1 MPNESVLVVEDTP
14 VNLKVVKILLA
25 RHGFDVRTAST
36 AEEALEVLRQFR
48 PGLVLTDVQ
57 LPGMSGLDLTRKLK
71 SDPATRG
78 IMVLALT
85 AFAMRA
91 DEQKAYE
98 AGCDGYITKPIDTR
112 TFPTLIRQYLAHG
125 QETTNPALEGVA
137 EPAELGLS
145 LHEIRR
151 EFIADG
157 VEQARR
163 LQGMLSDGFDVADA
177 LVTAHRWA
185 GSAGSIG
192 YPEITQASRELEA
205 VLQQN
210 GSGSTERTRELL
222 ERLTQMFAVAAEASQ
237 RPSGAP
243 IEPKA
248 DSWESLQWR
257 AQKLAEQLPE
267 NEPADVTLGF
277 LAARQETPAPAV
289 ISALSGKRFAL
300 AGFQAK
306 DATRLAKALEACQ
319 AFSRDLGADV
329 LPDAETVRPFDVV
342 VLNVAAEIRSIPSW
356 NKPLLIIGPREVLV
370 GLQPV
375 HSGAE
380 DFLFMPWTTEEVILR
395 SYFAISRA
403 SQGRTPQ
410 AAPAA
415 GGKRRVVV
423 ADDDSTIRALV
434 EAAVGN
440 AGFECRVATDGSVAL
455 ETIRSW
461 QPDMAVLDVNM
472 PNRSG
477 FEVLSALRNDPL
489 TREIRVILLTARQQ
503 ETDVI
508 RGFGLGADDYVIKP
522 FSPMELVARMKRL
535 LGKSA

>member
-1 MPNESVLVVEDTP
+1 MPNDSVLVVEDTP
-14 VNLKVVKILLA
+14 VNLKVVKILLS
-25 RHGFDVRTAST
+25 RHGFDVRTAAT

-48 PGLVLTDVQ
+48 PEVILTDVQ

-71 SDPATRG
+71 SDPATRD
-78 IMVLALT
+78 ILVLALT
-85 AFAMRA
+85 AFAMRG
-91 DEQKAYE
+91 DEKRAYE

-112 TFPTLIRQYLAHG
+112 TFPTLVRQYLERNQGTRGPMLA
-125 QETTNPALEGVA
+125 ETA
-137 EPAELGLS
+137 EPADLAPS
-145 LHEIRR
+145 LREIRR
-151 EFIADG
+151 EFVADG
-157 VEQARR
+157 LEQSGR
-163 LQGMLSDGFDVADA
+163 LMGMLGAGFDPAEA
-177 LVTAHRWA
+177 LVTAHRWT
-185 GSAGSIG
+185 GSAGSVG
-192 YPEITQASRELEA
+192 YPEITETARELEA

-210 GSGSTERTRELL
+210 GSGSTEHARELL
-222 ERLTQMFAVAAEASQ
+222 ERLARMFAAAREAGE
-237 RPSGAP
+237 RPSGATP
-243 IEPKA
+243 EPKA
-248 DSWESLQWR
+248 DPWENLQQR
-257 AQKLAEQLPE
+257 ARKLEEQSPQKESAEV
-267 NEPADVTLGF
+267 ALGL
-277 LAARQETPAPAV
+277 LAARQETPSPAV
-289 ISALSGKRFAL
+289 LSALSGKRFAL

-306 DATRLAKALEACQ
+306 DATRLAKALDACQ

-342 VLNVAAEIRSIPSW
+342 VLNIAAEVRSIPAWS
-356 NKPLLIIGPREVLV
+356 KPVLIIGPREVLV

-380 DFLFMPWTTEEVILR
+380 DFLFTPWTTEEVILR
-395 SYFAISRA
+395 AYFAISRA
-403 SQGRTPQ
+403 GQGRSPA

-440 AGFECRVATDGSVAL
+440 AGFECRVATDGGAAL

-472 PNRSG
+472 PSRSG
-477 FEVLSALRNDPL
+477 FEVLSALRGDPL

>member
-14 VNLKVVKILLA
+14 VNLKVVKILLS

-36 AEEALEVLRQFR
+36 AEEALEVLHEFR
-48 PGLVLTDVQ
+48 PELILTDVQ

-71 SDPATRG
+71 SDPSTRD
-78 IMVLALT
+78 IAVIALT
-85 AFAMRA
+85 AFAMTG
-91 DEQKAYE
+91 DEKKAFE

-112 TFPTLIRQYLAHG
+112 TFPTLVRQYMERSPEKT
-125 QETTNPALEGVA
+125 QP
-137 EPAELGLS
+137 EPEAATDLGPS
-145 LHEIRR
+145 LREIRR
-151 EFIADG
+151 EFVADG
-157 VEQARR
+157 VQQSAR
-163 LQGMLSDGFDVADA
+163 LMNTIGDGFDTAEA

-185 GSAGSIG
+185 GAAGSVG
-192 YPEITQASRELEA
+192 YPEITQTSRELEA

-210 GSGSTERTRELL
+210 GSGSADRSRELL
-222 ERLTQMFAVAAEASQ
+222 VRLARLFVAAAEAGERPAGGVMDSKPDPWENLQ
-237 RPSGAP
+237 RRS
-243 IEPKA
+243 E
-248 DSWESLQWR
+248 
-257 AQKLAEQLPE
+257 KLAEISLE
-267 NEPADVTLGF
+267 KESVDVALGL
-277 LAARQETPAPAV
+277 LAARQETPSPAV
-289 ISALSGKRFAL
+289 LSVLSGKRFAL
-300 AGFQAK
+300 LGFQVKEA
-306 DATRLAKALEACQ
+306 ARLAKALDACQ
-319 AFSRDLGADV
+319 AFSRDLGAGD
-329 LPDAETVRPFDVV
+329 LPDAEAVRAFDLV
-342 VLNVAAEIRSIPSW
+342 VLQVAGELKAVPSW
-356 NKPLLIIGPREVLV
+356 NKPVLIIGPREVLV

-375 HSGAE
+375 QNVAE
-380 DFLFMPWTTEEVILR
+380 DFLFAPWTTEEVILR

-403 SQGRTPQ
+403 GQGHTTQ
-410 AAPAA
+410 AVPAA

-440 AGFECRVATDGSVAL
+440 AGFDCRVATDGTAAL
-455 ETIRSW
+455 ETIRGW
-461 QPDMAVLDVNM
+461 QPDLAVLDVNM
-472 PNRSG
+472 PSRSG

>member
-1 MPNESVLVVEDTP
+1 MPNDSVLVVEDTP
-14 VNLKVVKILLA
+14 VNLKVVKILLS

-48 PGLVLTDVQ
+48 PELILTDVQ

-71 SDPATRG
+71 SDPTTRD
-78 IMVLALT
+78 IIVLALT
-85 AFAMRA
+85 AFAMRG
-91 DEQKAYE
+91 DEKKAYE
-98 AGCDGYITKPIDTR
+98 AGCNGYITKPIDTR
-112 TFPTLIRQYLAHG
+112 TFPTLIRQYLQHA
-125 QETTNPALEGVA
+125 PKAALEGAA
-137 EPAELGLS
+137 ESAELGLS
-145 LHEIRR
+145 LREIRR
-151 EFIADG
+151 EFVADG
-157 VEQARR
+157 VQQSGR
-163 LQGMLSDGFDVADA
+163 LMGMLGAAFNPAEA

-185 GSAGSIG
+185 GSAGSVG
-192 YPEITQASRELEA
+192 YPEITQTARELET

-210 GSGSTERTRELL
+210 GSGSTERARELL
-222 ERLTQMFAVAAEASQ
+222 ERLTQMFAAAREASE
-237 RPSGAP
+237 RPPGATVT
-243 IEPKA
+243 PKT
-248 DSWESLQWR
+248 DSWENLQR
-257 AQKLAEQLPE
+257 RTHKLAEQLTE
-267 NEPADVTLGF
+267 KEPADVALGL

-289 ISALSGKRFAL
+289 LSALSGKRFAL

-306 DATRLAKALEACQ
+306 DATRLAKALDACQ

-342 VLNVAAEIRSIPSW
+342 VLNVAAEVRSIPSW
-356 NKPLLIIGPREVLV
+356 NKPVLIIGPREVLV

-380 DFLFMPWTTEEVILR
+380 DFLFAPWTTEEVILR
-395 SYFAISRA
+395 AYFAISRA
-403 SQGRTPQ
+403 AQGRTAQ
-410 AAPAA
+410 ATPAV

-440 AGFECRVATDGSVAL
+440 AGFECRVATDGGVAL
-455 ETIRSW
+455 DTIRSW

-503 ETDVI
+503 ETDII

>member
-1 MPNESVLVVEDTP
+1 MSNDSVLVVEDTP
-14 VNLKVVKILLA
+14 VNLKVVKILLS

-36 AEEALEVLRQFR
+36 AEEALEVLQQFR
-48 PGLVLTDVQ
+48 PGLILTDVQ
-57 LPGMSGLDLTRKLK
+57 LPGMSGLDLTRQLK
-71 SDPATRG
+71 SDPATRE

-85 AFAMRA
+85 AFAMRG
-91 DEQKAYE
+91 DEKKAYE

-112 TFPTLIRQYLAHG
+112 TFPALIRQYLAHSPK
-125 QETTNPALEGVA
+125 TADLALQGAA
-137 EPAELGLS
+137 EPEELGVS
-145 LHEIRR
+145 LREIRR
-151 EFIADG
+151 EFVADG
-157 VEQARR
+157 VQQSGR
-163 LQGMLSDGFDVADA
+163 LMSLLGAGLDPAEA
-177 LVTAHRWA
+177 LVAAHRWA
-185 GSAGSIG
+185 GSAGSVG
-192 YPEITQASRELEA
+192 YPEITETARELEA

-210 GSGSTERTRELL
+210 GSGSAERARELL
-222 ERLTQMFAVAAEASQ
+222 RRLTQMFAAARESSDRPVSASIESKTDPWENLQ
-237 RPSGAP
+237 R
-243 IEPKA
+243 
-248 DSWESLQWR
+248 R
-257 AQKLAEQLPE
+257 AHPLAEQLPE
-267 NEPADVTLGF
+267 RESADVALGL
-277 LAARQETPAPAV
+277 LAARQETASPAV
-289 ISALSGKRFAL
+289 LSALSGKRFAL

-306 DATRLAKALEACQ
+306 EAARLAKALDDCQ

-342 VLNVAAEIRSIPSW
+342 VLNVASEVRSIPSW
-356 NKPLLIIGPREVLV
+356 NKPVLIIGPREVLV

-380 DFLFMPWTTEEVILR
+380 DFLFTPWTTEEVILR
-395 SYFAISRA
+395 SYFVISRA
-403 SQGRTPQ
+403 GHGRTPQ

-440 AGFECRVATDGSVAL
+440 AGFECRVATDGSAAL

-535 LGKSA
+535 LGKNA

>member
-1 MPNESVLVVEDTP
+1 MANDSVLVVEDTP
-14 VNLKVVKILLA
+14 VNLKVVKILLS

-36 AEEALEVLRQFR
+36 AEEALEVLQQFR
-48 PGLVLTDVQ
+48 PELILTDVQ
-57 LPGMSGLDLTRKLK
+57 LPGMSGLDLTRTLK
-71 SDPATRG
+71 SDPATRD

-85 AFAMRA
+85 AFAMRG
-91 DEQKAYE
+91 DEKRARD

-112 TFPTLIRQYLAHG
+112 TFPALIRQYLAHSH
-125 QETTNPALEGVA
+125 ETPNPALEGVA
-137 EPAELGLS
+137 EPADLGVS
-145 LHEIRR
+145 LREIRR

-157 VEQARR
+157 VQQSGR
-163 LQGMLSDGFDVADA
+163 LMGTLAPGCDSGEA

-185 GSAGSIG
+185 GSAGSVG
-192 YPEITQASRELEA
+192 YPEITETARELEA

-210 GSGSTERTRELL
+210 GSGSMERARELL
-222 ERLTQMFAVAAEASQ
+222 GRLTRMFAAAREASE
-237 RPSGAP
+237 RPGSAS
-243 IEPKA
+243 IESKA
-248 DSWESLQWR
+248 DPGESLQRR
-257 AQKLAEQLPE
+257 AHPLAEHLPDK
-267 NEPADVTLGF
+267 EPADVALGL
-277 LAARQETPAPAV
+277 LAARQAAPSPAV
-289 ISALSGKRFAL
+289 LSALAGKRFAL
-300 AGFQAK
+300 VGFQAK
-306 DATRLAKALEACQ
+306 DAARLAKALDDCQ
-319 AFSRDLGADV
+319 AFSRDLGADS

-342 VLNVAAEIRSIPSW
+342 VLHVAAEVRSIPSW
-356 NKPLLIIGPREVLV
+356 SKPVLIIGPREVLV
-370 GLQPV
+370 GLQPA
-375 HSGAE
+375 SNGAG
-380 DFLFMPWTTEEVILR
+380 DFLFTPWTTEEVILR

-403 SQGRTPQ
+403 AQGRTPQ

-440 AGFECRVATDGSVAL
+440 AGFECRVATDGSAAL
-455 ETIRSW
+455 EAIRSW

-522 FSPMELVARMKRL
+522 FSPMELIARMKRL
-535 LGKSA
+535 FGKNA